1 MIIPLNYH
9 KKKLSVKYLL
19 KNFITFYWCAC
30 VHTTCVSMHAHA
42 HSHVYIHE
50 KAEDSWGELVLS
62 FLQLCEL

>member
-9 KKKLSVKYLL
+9 KKKLSIKYLL
-19 KNFITFYWCAC
+19 KIFYYFLLVCVCA
-30 VHTTCVSMHAHA
+30 HTCMSMHAHV
-42 HSHVYIHE
+42 HSHAYIHE